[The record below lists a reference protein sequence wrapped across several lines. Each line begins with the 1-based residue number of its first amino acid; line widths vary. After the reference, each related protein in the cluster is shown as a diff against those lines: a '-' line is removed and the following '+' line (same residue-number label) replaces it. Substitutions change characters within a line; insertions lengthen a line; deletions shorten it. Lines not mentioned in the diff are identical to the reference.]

1 MKNLKILNLS
11 NNKIQDVNICI
22 LQNLN
27 LDKLFLSGNPIKID
41 RTFYDRESSFEVI
54 KKYMSD
60 KNSLND
66 LGDDFFEEKSTQI
79 KSQNTIGKENYSVQS
94 LAEKEVTNL

>member
-1 MKNLKILNLS
+1 M
-11 NNKIQDVNICI
+11 
-22 LQNLN
+22 
-27 LDKLFLSGNPIKID
+27 
-41 RTFYDRESSFEVI
+41 R
-54 KKYMSD
+54 D